1 MQQQNIAL
9 IFELLLMKYNQ
20 TGYSCHES
28 GNVDVPG
35 QRPRELRRTEMR
47 CICILWRRHA
57 KLF

>member
-9 IFELLLMKYNQ
+9 IFELLLMKYKK

-35 QRPRELRRTEMR
+35 QRPGGLRHRDKMYMHPLEE
-47 CICILWRRHA
+47 RH
-57 KLF
+57 